1 MTTVAEVYTNFTD
14 KSEPTLSQGSAV
26 VAEEAGT
33 DGTTNVRDRSIDR
46 NTIKTTNMQM
56 PMDFLEIPEPT
67 LPRGFL
73 ELAEEARN
81 VKIESEQ
88 FCYTEE
94 VQSQGTGLTRPV
106 FVTVMEYSLP
116 ELTTGVMR
124 DAGVSTEVIPT
135 RSSAGRQKPIDRS
148 GLVGSQNKTDQPVLT
163 GSNEDQVGTVP
174 TGPVGSD
181 IIIDRIQ
188 PVAEGPVGQFSTRR
202 PVGTDGMFS
211 TSDSDQPTAD
221 GPVGRFITH
230 SPLEPDHGI
239 TSDSDQPTAD
249 GPVCQFITHSPVGP
263 DHGITSDSDQPTTDG
278 PVGRFITHSPVGPDS
293 ITSACDPDRPVADDP
308 VGQSFITGPVG
319 PRRMFSPYKLNQPVT
334 VGPEDQP
341 ATSGPVG
348 THEGE
353 PDCKRTDQISES
365 PVGLTEILDRVKQT
379 VNPSRTDFAKS
390 GIVNEPASS
399 GDTPPSSDS
408 GVHRLGEQWENM
420 STSSID
426 MGSEQYNRPTPGNVS
441 GGRVS
446 NSHVPPNSEED
457 EDIDYPMTDC
467 LLNKGLN
474 NNVSIQNKDGR
485 IQCKKV
491 TICENESSSV
501 DSGTDGVNSD
511 IVALADFSDDDEET
525 RIEQPSGC
533 RIPGCQCEG
542 RIEFMEWGSDDMTE
556 TDDSEYDDPMDRAN
570 RLYVENYNYDLSEGM
585 TPMTYNPP
593 L

>member
-1 MTTVAEVYTNFTD
+1 M
-14 KSEPTLSQGSAV
+14 
-26 VAEEAGT
+26 
-33 DGTTNVRDRSIDR
+33 
-46 NTIKTTNMQM
+46 
-56 PMDFLEIPEPT
+56 
-67 LPRGFL
+67 
-73 ELAEEARN
+73 
-81 VKIESEQ
+81 
-88 FCYTEE
+88 EE

-106 FVTVMEYSLP
+106 FVTVMEYSSP
-116 ELTTGVMR
+116 ELTTGAMGA
-124 DAGVSTEVIPT
+124 AGVSTEAIPT
-135 RSSAGRQKPIDRS
+135 RSSAGRWKPVDRS
-148 GLVGSQNKTDQPVLT
+148 GLVGSQNKTDQLVVI
-163 GSNEDQVGTVP
+163 GSNEDQVGTAP

-188 PVAEGPVGQFSTRR
+188 PVAEGPVGQFSTHR

-211 TSDSDQPTAD
+211 KSDSDQPTAD
-221 GPVGRFITH
+221 GPVGRYITHSPVGPDHCITSDSEQSTTDGPVGRFITH
-230 SPLEPDHGI
+230 SPVGPDHGI
-239 TSDSDQPTAD
+239 TSASDHPTAD
-249 GPVCQFITHSPVGP
+249 GPVGRFITHSPVGP
-263 DHGITSDSDQPTTDG
+263 DHGITSDSDQPTADG

-308 VGQSFITGPVG
+308 VGQAFITGPVG

-353 PDCKRTDQISES
+353 SDCKRTAQISES
-365 PVGLTEILDRVKQT
+365 PVGSTEILDRVKQT
-379 VNPSRTDFAKS
+379 VSPSRTDIAKS

-408 GVHRLGEQWENM
+408 GVHSLGEQWENM

-441 GGRVS
+441 GRRVS
-446 NSHVPPNSEED
+446 DSRVPQNT
-457 EDIDYPMTDC
+457 DIDYPWTDR

-474 NNVSIQNKDGR
+474 NNVSIIIQNNDGR

-511 IVALADFSDDDEET
+511 IAALLDFSDDDEET

-533 RIPGCQCEG
+533 QIPGCQCEG
-542 RIEFMEWGSDDMTE
+542 SIEFMEWGSDDMNGALTRSMMIPW
-556 TDDSEYDDPMDRAN
+556 TWQTGYM
-570 RLYVENYNYDLSEGM
+570 
-585 TPMTYNPP
+585 
-593 L
+593 